1 MPSVP
6 LAAPP
11 RVRVPIGPRP
21 WEAARSW
28 RVVHVGQS
36 AVVLAASSGEATG
49 RLLGLTSPRRG
60 LVAGGVCLPDGDAF
74 AALARLTAGAGRPAT
89 PEVDLG
95 AWAAIGPDRTTT
107 IDLRIRPVA
116 VRADAVRLLT
126 AGLAATKPAAPPA
139 AAMDPR
145 PTRML
150 AGPLAHAVLADNEA
164 DAGRILC
171 RLVGVGPGATP
182 AGDDVIVGVLAALD
196 AAAGSLIDEE
206 RARAARALLA
216 AGLQPLLNR
225 TTSIARHDLTAA
237 IAGEFAE
244 HVHCVV
250 AGLADPAAVPA
261 AVAAARGTGATSGV
275 DLASAMAAA
284 ALAWQVPSA
293 AHRPP
298 STPAPHDRRSA

>member
-1 MPSVP
+1 VLSVR

-11 RVRVPIGPRP
+11 RVRVPIGRRP
-21 WEAARSW
+21 WEAARAW

-36 AVVLAASSGEATG
+36 AVILAAASGEATG
-49 RLLGLTSPRRG
+49 RLLGLTSPWRG
-60 LVAGGVCLPDGDAF
+60 LVPGGVCLPDRDAF
-74 AALARLTAGAGRPAT
+74 AALARLIAEAARPAT

-95 AWAAIGPDRTTT
+95 AWAVIGPDRTTT
-107 IDLRIRPVA
+107 VDLRIRPVA

-126 AGLAATKPAAPPA
+126 ARLAATKPAAPPA

-145 PTRML
+145 PARIL
-150 AGPLAHAVLADNEA
+150 AVPLAHAVLADNEA
-164 DAGRILC
+164 GAGQILR

-182 AGDDVIVGVLAALD
+182 AGDDVIVGVIAALD
-196 AAAGSLIDEE
+196 AAAGSLLDEE

-216 AGLQPLLNR
+216 AALQPLLDR

-244 HVHCVV
+244 SVHRVV

-275 DLASAMAAA
+275 DLASGMVAA
-284 ALAWQVPSA
+284 ALIWQVPSA
-293 AHRPP
+293 AHRPL
-298 STPAPHDRRSA
+298 STPAPHDRRIA